1 MAPKTSLALLLTL
14 LFLSLSLAQRTSI
27 FINKVPEY
35 SALPSCAERPLSTI
49 VRDMSMGCGDH
60 SALTSYDCF
69 CTSSSSHFSSL
80 ISKSVSQQC
89 AATSPAAVT
98 SALDVFNSYCEL
110 KEQTGALRSA
120 CQFKCMCLVRG

>member
-1 MAPKTSLALLLTL
+1 MAPKTSLTLLLAVP
-14 LFLSLSLAQRTSI
+14 FFSLSLAQRTSI
-27 FINKVPEY
+27 FINKGPEY

-49 VRDMSMGCGDH
+49 VRDMSLGCGDH
-60 SALTSYDCF
+60 NSLTSYDCF

-98 SALDVFNSYCEL
+98 SALEVFNSYCEL
-110 KEQTGALRSA
+110 KDQSGA
-120 CQFKCMCLVRG
+120 